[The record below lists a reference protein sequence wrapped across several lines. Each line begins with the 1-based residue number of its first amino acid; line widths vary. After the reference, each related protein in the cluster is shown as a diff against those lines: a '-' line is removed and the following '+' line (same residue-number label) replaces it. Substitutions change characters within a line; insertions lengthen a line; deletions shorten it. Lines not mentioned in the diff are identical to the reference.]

1 MPIARFEMPDGRIG
15 RFEVPDGTSPEEA
28 QRLIASSL
36 GNVPIAEEA
45 PKKKGVGA
53 ALGKGFESFLGSAQ
67 TTLESPFGVNRA
79 AERSLQRGEDLGK
92 KYEDQIG
99 LDRLKQ
105 AYEQKG
111 ITGAIGEV
119 GRQVPLALAE
129 QAPNIAASLGSA
141 KLGAMAGSAFGP
153 AGTLIGGGLGAL
165 APSAMQLFGSNV
177 ERQAAEQK
185 QAGQPTDINVGK
197 AAAATA
203 IQAPLDV
210 VATYI
215 PLGGKIAGKIF
226 GPEVEKLLMRGGT
239 QAAEK
244 LAQEGFAKTLGK
256 GLVTGAAAEIPT
268 EIAQQV
274 LERAQAGLSLTSAD
288 ALKEYGETAYQA
300 GLLSPIG
307 GAGRFVDKSAARGEI
322 AATKKAEE
330 DKVIAEQQ
338 ATQAAQKQMADIAAE
353 QKPPAVAPEQIAE
366 MQKEVTNQRGT
377 LQRELARLQSEAIK
391 ESDID
396 KLAEISSRAS
406 QLQTGLDQLDPD
418 KVKAEINSLGKEAGA
433 LAKQIKIAEK
443 KAPETVEKLTGQL
456 KQTQSRLEKLKAKLP
471 ALAPVVQEGAGQDF
485 KNQMA
490 VKLKQIDVAKEKGDF
505 AALGKLVGQYKEMQG
520 KYQGI
525 QGSLFEGEGQYTYP
539 DANRAANEKIRAELA
554 AEKEAAYQKALGT
567 IEEETKG
574 KSSEVLQPATEEDIA
589 AQKEQQAKIKA
600 LEDSRST
607 MQKLFDT
614 ANSSNDIEAA
624 IQLRK
629 LIESKDKEIEA
640 AKQPAK
646 AEGPKYQGDRAFFE
660 SREQEIK
667 RIKRYSE
674 QIAAD
679 DDLIKTAAAEDL
691 YDADGELT
699 KYGKRLVDLEDRR
712 NRLIKER
719 QKAQERLD
727 RMNAEAGADYQ
738 STQQVAQAF
747 PDKGG
752 PDVEV
757 MGKLNMLRKRIG
769 DAVTTRAAM
778 MGLHRK
784 LQEARA
790 KRNKLGKG
798 INREE
803 ISTIINQM
811 RDLIEK
817 TTGQEK
823 ESNDIPIPANLPENS
838 KKYYTALNQVRAK
851 QDKALETYMDSME
864 ALVNRD
870 YIGGVTK
877 KAKVTKGVLEKRIA
891 DNLTAF
897 ANTML
902 EEVAIHRRVAGAVG
916 LTQERKN
923 AFTNQYAQA
932 MQEFKRLAE
941 GRLAAPEAARSV
953 IAEQI
958 GDITYAAINEGM
970 SGRFVG
976 KTQRVEPLLKMQ
988 FGKPEPEE
996 VGKSAADM
1004 GLTVREKEA
1013 GKTLDVSN
1021 VGNIEQRDLFADK
1034 DLEPTAIKRATHANF
1049 MRFVGIQANRFKQS
1063 QEAAQRFI
1071 EQFQK
1076 PAKNLEDKIADYRTN
1091 LKEYRNTLAEV
1102 GKATAQESLQKARA
1116 DLKGQSRRIKK
1127 EALAIMEE
1135 LYGKQIQDLEVKLK
1149 DAKREGIAFY
1159 KVFNKLKDGKLK
1171 NSAKIKLR
1179 RYADIINSTQEQ
1191 INDLYKLFSDTVDS
1205 APAQEEARLFAQ
1217 YMITDPVLNSVK
1229 ATYKRKLSTLKA
1241 AVEKRNTAYSSVAN
1255 ERRSKEAIEN
1265 APPPDR
1271 TAAETEAEER
1281 FLNGLNLPGVR
1292 MTGDI
1297 IKARADL
1304 AKLQAKLKQ
1313 YIKEGKKGEV
1323 TKTRSAIEEQQ
1334 NLVAEIAQPILT
1346 PSEKAEKQAADTAAQ
1361 VRRDVQYAEERKAL
1375 KKRQAEMR
1383 KKEGVELAQKKREN
1397 METKLAEAKQRLANV
1412 ENNEIGPTKS
1422 ELDMLKGAIA
1432 KTENDLKNL
1441 KAVSTE
1447 AAEEKSKR
1455 AKGPATRETRPPKM
1469 FDIGTEKNPIR
1480 EGAAKADIKKGIKGG
1495 AKAFDFDMGVEREVS
1510 GLSAQ
1515 DFGDLFAGLSGD
1527 DDVSFRNE
1535 NIAGGGMT
1543 QQDVK
1548 KELDK
1553 IKLPKGLNIIVMKKM
1568 GPVLAGYLRERGVN
1582 PATNKGGVLASGKVY
1597 IVAENHSDINDIKKT
1612 IAHELFGHLG
1622 VDGLLGMDGLRAMMK
1637 KIVDGKDGLFR
1648 LATDLGVFE
1657 DVQAAYLG
1665 DIKQGKS
1672 TDDALLTALREMIAH
1687 TEEARIDKSG
1697 LQKLKDFIKAM
1708 VATVRAKLRSI
1719 GLNLD
1724 SEITTGDIFKLLRDA
1739 RRDFD
1744 KVAPGAYLNREGGI
1758 VFRNGPAVANAGFIG
1773 VLSDS
1778 NNVVAGQKSLRDRIF
1793 GTATGLLF
1801 KTKYID
1807 RFAPVQAVVD
1817 KMKDSLKATQLM
1829 YFLRMHDQRM
1839 SWTSEIASNGA
1850 LDLVQA
1856 KDGKGLII
1864 ESIQGANLKEMA
1876 AALKGANV
1884 GNTEATTRVF
1894 TMYLAAI
1901 RAKRVGLNKLN
1912 FGPKVTQQMLDDA
1925 MSAVNRD
1932 PATKDAFEK
1941 AAKIYAKYNEGL
1953 INFAVKT
1960 GALSKNIAKE
1970 LLKDGDYVPFYRT
1983 RTDGSVW
1990 LEIGGAPPVKIGN
2003 LVDQPYLH
2011 DLVGGDQPILDVFTS
2026 SLQNTTM
2033 LTDLAL
2039 RNLATRNTAFTLDE
2053 LGLLTGGKGKGINK
2067 GGRDIKGSKII
2078 RFKRD
2083 GEDYWA
2089 EVNTDAAG
2097 VPADL
2102 LVKGLEGVNT
2112 SLPNAVKL
2120 MNIPANLLRKWV
2132 TRNPAYA
2139 LRQVIRDPLNAV
2151 FTTGLDT
2158 VPITSSMK
2166 EIVNMWR
2173 GKSEGETVLQ
2183 RRGILGGQVLTGT
2196 NEDKKKILNDILS
2209 GKKGWDY
2216 RMAQLDQLAIQ
2227 GDAATRVVM
2236 YNNFIKQGLSEI
2248 EATLATLESM
2258 NFSKR
2263 GISPSLFAL
2272 STMVPFMNA
2281 QIQGLNVLYQAF
2293 TGKMPFSEKLKV
2305 KQKLMQ
2311 RAFMM
2316 AGFTML
2322 YASMMQDDE
2331 AYQNANDD
2339 EKYGNWF
2346 FPNPFGEEHI
2356 KVPIPFEVGLLF
2368 KAIPEALVN
2377 TMFGDDKA
2385 RDTMSAIGKMAWNSI
2400 PISSPQ
2406 GVKPL
2411 LEVAINYSFFTGRAI
2426 DSDRMMQYEPGE
2438 RYGERTTEI
2447 AKMVGG
2453 ALNISPNRIEY
2464 VIRGYT
2470 GSLPIALASVANP
2483 ILRSGETGEQPDSRG
2498 MLSSETPLVGSFF
2511 QAKDAGGLINKAYKD
2526 MNEIVQ
2532 TKQTYEKMMEEGR
2545 EKEAEDYV
2553 TANAD
2558 IIGMGTMAGSFRKK
2572 MGDLTK
2578 AERSVRSD
2586 GSLSGAEKRAEL
2598 DAIRQD
2604 KIALAKEFSNARE

>member
-1 MPIARFEMPDGRIG
+1 MDLSRLSDGDLRAL
-15 RFEVPDGTSPEEA
+15 SA
-28 QRLIASSL
+28 NNL
-36 GNVPIAEEA
+36 GAMSDEGLKILSTGGEEA
-45 PKKKGVGA
+45 PKKKGIGA
-53 ALGKGFESFLGSAQ
+53 ALGKGVESFLGSAQ
-67 TTLESPFGVNRA
+67 TTLESPFGANKA
-79 AERSLQRGEDLGK
+79 AERGLQRGEELGK

-105 AYEQKG
+105 VYEQKG
-111 ITGAIGEV
+111 LIGAGGELA
-119 GRQVPLALAE
+119 RQVPLALAE

-141 KLGAMAGSAFGP
+141 RLGAMAGSAFGP
-153 AGTLIGGGLGAL
+153 VGTVVGGGLGAL

-203 IQAPLDV
+203 VQAPLDV
-210 VATYI
+210 LATYI
-215 PLGGKIAGKIF
+215 PLGGKIVGKMF

-239 QAAEK
+239 KAAEK
-244 LAQEGFAKTLGK
+244 LAEESFAKTLGK
-256 GLVTGAAAEIPT
+256 GLATGAAAEIPT
-268 EIAQQV
+268 EILQQV
-274 LERAQAGLSLTSAD
+274 AERAQAGLSLTSPD
-288 ALKEYGETAYQA
+288 ALKEYVDTAYQV
-300 GLLSPIG
+300 GLLAPIG
-307 GAGRFVDKSAARGEI
+307 GAGRFVDKSAARTDI
-322 AATKKAEE
+322 ATTKKTEE

-338 ATQAAQKQMADIAAE
+338 ATQAAQAEMAAIAAE

-366 MQKEVTNQRGT
+366 MQKEVFNQRGV
-377 LQRELARLQSEAIK
+377 LERELARLQSEAIK

-396 KLAEISSRAS
+396 KLAEISNRAS
-406 QLQTGLDQLDPD
+406 QIQTGLDQLDPD

-433 LAKQIKIAEK
+433 LAKQIKTAEK
-443 KAPETVEKLTGQL
+443 KAPETVEALTGQL
-456 KQTQSRLEKLKAKLP
+456 QQTQSRLEELKAKLP
-471 ALAPVVQEGAGQDF
+471 ALVPVVQEGAGQDF

-490 VKLKQIDVAKEKGDF
+490 AKLKQIDKAKETGDF

-539 DANRAANEKIRAELA
+539 DADRAANEKIRAELA

-567 IEEETKG
+567 AEEKTKG
-574 KSSEVLQPATEEDIA
+574 EASEVLQPATEEDIA
-589 AQKEQQAKIKA
+589 AQKEQQGKIKA
-600 LEDSRST
+600 LQDSRDT
-607 MQKLFDT
+607 MQSLFDT
-614 ANSSNDIEAA
+614 ANNSNDIEAA
-624 IQLRK
+624 VQLRK
-629 LIESKDKEIEA
+629 LIDAKDKEIEA
-640 AKQPAK
+640 AKKNYPKAIADKYVGDRTREEDIALIKKYQEQIKEADDKLKAANPDK
-646 AEGPKYQGDRAFFE
+646 IYDAEGNF
-660 SREQEIK
+660 
-667 RIKRYSE
+667 
-674 QIAAD
+674 
-679 DDLIKTAAAEDL
+679 
-691 YDADGELT
+691 T
-699 KYGKRLVDLEDRR
+699 KYGNSLVEA
-712 NRLIKER
+712 
-719 QKAQERLD
+719 QKQRDTLTAELSKIQERLD
-727 RMNAEAGADYQ
+727 RLNAEAGADYQ

-747 PDKGG
+747 PEKGG

-769 DAVTTRAAM
+769 AAVTTRAAM
-778 MGLHRK
+778 MGLRRK

-798 INREE
+798 VDREE
-803 ISTIINQM
+803 VSNIINQM

-823 ESNDIPIPANLPENS
+823 ESNDIPIPDNLPENS

-891 DNLTAF
+891 DNAKNF

-902 EEVAIHRRVAGAVG
+902 EEVAIHRRVAGAVE

-923 AFTNQYAQA
+923 AFTNQYDQA
-932 MQEFKRLAE
+932 LQEFKRLAE
-941 GRLAAPEAARSV
+941 GKLAAPEAARNV
-953 IAEQI
+953 IAEHI

-976 KTQRVEPLLKMQ
+976 KTERVEPLLKMQ
-988 FGKPEPEE
+988 FGKPVPEE

-1013 GKTLDVSN
+1013 GKKLDVSN

-1034 DLEPTAIKRATHANF
+1034 DLEPIAIKRATHTNF

-1076 PAKNLEDKIADYRTN
+1076 PAKNLEDKIADYRSN

-1171 NSAKIKLR
+1171 ASAKLKLQ

-1229 ATYKRKLSTLKA
+1229 ATYKRKLATLKA
-1241 AVEKRNTAYSSVAN
+1241 AVEKRDTAYSAVAT
-1255 ERRSKEAIEN
+1255 ERRAKEAVEN
-1265 APPPDR
+1265 APPSDR

-1281 FLNGLNLPGVR
+1281 FLNGLNLSGVR

-1297 IKARADL
+1297 VKARANL
-1304 AKLQAKLKQ
+1304 ANLQANLKR
-1313 YIKEGKKGEV
+1313 YIKEGKKGQA
-1323 TKTRSAIEEQQ
+1323 TKTRTAIEEQQ
-1334 NLVAEIAQPILT
+1334 KAIDEMVTPLLT
-1346 PSEKAEKQAADTAAQ
+1346 PAEKTEKQAEATAAQ

-1375 KKRQAEMR
+1375 KERQAKMR
-1383 KKEGVELAQKKREN
+1383 KKEGIELAQKKREN
-1397 METKLAEAKQRLANV
+1397 MEAKLAEAKERLANV
-1412 ENNEIGPTKS
+1412 KSNDIPPTKS
-1422 ELDMLKGAIA
+1422 ELDMLNNAIA
-1432 KTENDLKNL
+1432 KTEKDLKNL
-1441 KAVSTE
+1441 KAVPTE
-1447 AAEEKSKR
+1447 AAEPQSKR
-1455 AKGPATRETRPPKM
+1455 AKGPATRTVHAPKM
-1469 FDIGTEKNPIR
+1469 FDVGTKNNPIK
-1480 EGAAKADIKKGIKGG
+1480 EGAAKADIEKGIKGG
-1495 AKAFDFDMGVEREVS
+1495 EKAFDFDMGVEREVS

-1515 DFGDLFAGLSGD
+1515 DFGDLFAGLSGNG
-1527 DDVSFRNE
+1527 DVSFRNE

-1597 IVAENHSDINDIKKT
+1597 IVAENHSDLNDIKKT
-1612 IAHELFGHLG
+1612 IAHELIGHLG

-1637 KIVDGKDGLFR
+1637 KIAGGKDGLFR

-1724 SEITTGDIFKLLRDA
+1724 SDITTGDIFKLLRDA
-1739 RRDFD
+1739 RKDFD

-1758 VFRNGPAVANAGFIG
+1758 VFRNVPAVANSGFIN

-1778 NNVVAGQKSLRDRIF
+1778 NNVVAGQKSFVDQIR
-1793 GTATGLLF
+1793 GSASGLLF

-1839 SWTSEIASNGA
+1839 SWTSEIASNGS
-1850 LDLVQA
+1850 LDLVPA

-1864 ESIQGANLKEMA
+1864 ESIPGANLKEMA

-1912 FGPKVTQQMLDDA
+1912 FGPKVTQQMLNDA
-1925 MSAVNRD
+1925 MAAVNRD

-1960 GALSKNIAKE
+1960 GAISKGTAKE

-1990 LEIGGAPPVKIGN
+1990 LEIGGAPAIKIGN
-2003 LVDQPYLH
+2003 LIDQPYLH
-2011 DLVGGDQPILDVFTS
+2011 ELVGGDQPILDVFTS

-2039 RNLATRNTAFTLDE
+2039 RNLATRNTVFALGDM
-2053 LGLLTGGKGKGINK
+2053 GLLKKGEKEKGVGIHK
-2067 GGRDIKGSKII
+2067 GNGAKGPTLV
-2078 RFKRD
+2078 RFKID

-2089 EVNTDAAG
+2089 DVNSDAAG
-2097 VPADL
+2097 VPAEL
-2102 LVKGLEGVNT
+2102 LVKGLAGVNT
-2112 SLPNAVKL
+2112 SLPNIVKM
-2120 MNIPANLLRKWV
+2120 MNVPANLLRKWV

-2139 LRQVIRDPLNAV
+2139 LRQVVRDPLNAV

-2196 NEDKKKILNDILS
+2196 DEDKKKIMNDILS

-2236 YNNFIKQGLSEI
+2236 YNNFIKQGLSEM

-2293 TGKMPFSEKLKV
+2293 TGKMPFNEKLKV
-2305 KQKLMQ
+2305 KQKLIQ
-2311 RAFMM
+2311 RAVMM

-2346 FPNPFGEEHI
+2346 FPNPFGDEHI

-2385 RDTMSAIGKMAWNSI
+2385 RDTMSAIGKMAWNSV
-2400 PISSPQ
+2400 PISGPQ

-2438 RYGERTTEI
+2438 RYGERTSEI
-2447 AKMVGG
+2447 AKLIGG
-2453 ALNISPNRIEY
+2453 ALNISPNRLEY
-2464 VIRGYT
+2464 LVRGYT
-2470 GSLPIALASVANP
+2470 GSLPIALASLANP
-2483 ILRSGETGEQPDSRG
+2483 IIRSGEVGEQPDSRG
-2498 MLSSETPLVGSFF
+2498 MLSSETPLIGSFF

-2532 TKQTYEKMMEEGR
+2532 TKQTYDKMIEEGR
-2545 EKEAEDYV
+2545 EKEADEYA

-2558 IIGMGTMAGSFRKK
+2558 MIGMGTMAGSFRKK

-2578 AERSVRSD
+2578 AERNVRAD
-2586 GSLSGAEKRAEL
+2586 QTMSGGQKRAEL

-2604 KIALAKEFSNARE
+2604 KIALAKEFSSARE

>member
-1 MPIARFEMPDGRIG
+1 
-15 RFEVPDGTSPEEA
+15 
-28 QRLIASSL
+28 
-36 GNVPIAEEA
+36 
-45 PKKKGVGA
+45 
-53 ALGKGFESFLGSAQ
+53 
-67 TTLESPFGVNRA
+67 
-79 AERSLQRGEDLGK
+79 
-92 KYEDQIG
+92 
-99 LDRLKQ
+99 
-105 AYEQKG
+105 
-111 ITGAIGEV
+111 
-119 GRQVPLALAE
+119 
-129 QAPNIAASLGSA
+129 
-141 KLGAMAGSAFGP
+141 
-153 AGTLIGGGLGAL
+153 
-165 APSAMQLFGSNV
+165 
-177 ERQAAEQK
+177 
-185 QAGQPTDINVGK
+185 
-197 AAAATA
+197 
-203 IQAPLDV
+203 
-210 VATYI
+210 
-215 PLGGKIAGKIF
+215 
-226 GPEVEKLLMRGGT
+226 
-239 QAAEK
+239 
-244 LAQEGFAKTLGK
+244 
-256 GLVTGAAAEIPT
+256 
-268 EIAQQV
+268 
-274 LERAQAGLSLTSAD
+274 
-288 ALKEYGETAYQA
+288 
-300 GLLSPIG
+300 
-307 GAGRFVDKSAARGEI
+307 
-322 AATKKAEE
+322 
-330 DKVIAEQQ
+330 
-338 ATQAAQKQMADIAAE
+338 
-353 QKPPAVAPEQIAE
+353 
-366 MQKEVTNQRGT
+366 
-377 LQRELARLQSEAIK
+377 
-391 ESDID
+391 
-396 KLAEISSRAS
+396 
-406 QLQTGLDQLDPD
+406 
-418 KVKAEINSLGKEAGA
+418 
-433 LAKQIKIAEK
+433 
-443 KAPETVEKLTGQL
+443 
-456 KQTQSRLEKLKAKLP
+456 
-471 ALAPVVQEGAGQDF
+471 
-485 KNQMA
+485 
-490 VKLKQIDVAKEKGDF
+490 
-505 AALGKLVGQYKEMQG
+505 MQG

-525 QGSLFEGEGQYTYP
+525 QGSLFEGEGAYTYP
-539 DANRAANEKIRAELA
+539 DADRAANEKIRAELA

-574 KSSEVLQPATEEDIA
+574 KASEVIQPASEEDIA

-646 AEGPKYQGDRAFFE
+646 AEGPKYQGDRAFKE
-660 SREQEIK
+660 SFK
-667 RIKRYSE
+667 RSMELLKLHKD
-674 QIAAD
+674 QLAAD
-679 DDLIKTAAAEDL
+679 DAEIKTAAAEDL
-691 YDADGELT
+691 YDEKGELT
-699 KYGKRLVDLEDRR
+699 EYGTYLVGLQDRR
-712 NRLIKER
+712 ERLT
-719 QKAQERLD
+719 KAIQEEQERLD
-727 RMNAEAGADYQ
+727 RLNKEAGTDYT
-738 STQQVAQAF
+738 STQQVSQAF

-757 MGKLNMLRKRIG
+757 MGKLNVLRKRIG
-769 DAVTTRAAM
+769 DKVTARASIMGLRRKLTLARAA
-778 MGLHRK
+778 K
-784 LQEARA
+784 
-790 KRNKLGKG
+790 
-798 INREE
+798 NREGVSDA
-803 ISTIINQM
+803 ILKM
-811 RDLIEK
+811 RNLIEQTAEQDK
-817 TTGQEK
+817 DNEL
-823 ESNDIPIPANLPENS
+823 PINKDLPENT

-897 ANTML
+897 SNTML
-902 EEVAIHRRVAGAVG
+902 EEVAIHRRVAGAVE

-923 AFTNQYAQA
+923 AFINQYDQA
-932 MQEFKRLAE
+932 LQEFKRLAE

-976 KTQRVEPLLKMQ
+976 KTSRDEPLLKLQ

-1004 GLTVREKEA
+1004 GLTVREKEE

-1034 DLEPTAIKRATHANF
+1034 ELEPVATKRATHANF
-1049 MRFVGIQANRFKQS
+1049 MRFVGIQANKFKQA
-1063 QEAAQRFI
+1063 QEAAQRAI
-1071 EQFQK
+1071 DAAQK
-1076 PAKNLEDKIADYRTN
+1076 TIKPLEEKIRVYRARLN
-1091 LKEYRNTLAEV
+1091 NYKNTLDNVLANVKEEARQKAQAEV
-1102 GKATAQESLQKARA
+1102 RSQAASLR
-1116 DLKGQSRRIKK
+1116 K
-1127 EALAIMEE
+1127 EALAISEE
-1135 LYGKQIQDLEVKLK
+1135 LYGEQLQTLETSLATLKSERAFFAKSVKKMAEGKFKHAVNRKISDMDVQIKSVHNNIASIYESFEAAVENAPVALEEKL
-1149 DAKREGIAFY
+1149 Y
-1159 KVFNKLKDGKLK
+1159 QQYV
-1171 NSAKIKLR
+1171 SA
-1179 RYADIINSTQEQ
+1179 
-1191 INDLYKLFSDTVDS
+1191 
-1205 APAQEEARLFAQ
+1205 
-1217 YMITDPVLNSVK
+1217 DPVLKSVV
-1229 ATYKRKLSTLKA
+1229 ATMKRKRATFDKMMDEHNATLESEGRA
-1241 AVEKRNTAYSSVAN
+1241 
-1255 ERRSKEAIEN
+1255 RR
-1265 APPPDR
+1265 
-1271 TAAETEAEER
+1271 AEEATKEEPVKTITPEER
-1281 FLNGLNLPGVR
+1281 AQEQRMLSGLDLPGMR
-1292 MTGDI
+1292 LTGNIVD
-1297 IKARADL
+1297 ARATL

-1313 YIKEGKKGEV
+1313 YIKEDKKGEV
-1323 TKTRSAIEEQQ
+1323 TKTRSKIEDQQ
-1334 NLVAEIAQPILT
+1334 KLVDEIAQPILT
-1346 PSEKAEKQAADTAAQ
+1346 PAEQVEKRAEDTAAQ

-1375 KKRQAEMR
+1375 KERQAKMR
-1383 KKEGVELAQKKREN
+1383 KKEGIELAQKKRN
-1397 METKLAEAKQRLANV
+1397 DMEAKLAEAKERLANA
-1412 ENNEIGPTKS
+1412 ENNDIRPTKS

-1432 KTENDLKNL
+1432 KTEKDLKNL
-1441 KAVSTE
+1441 KAEPTE
-1447 AAEEKSKR
+1447 APEPQSKR
-1455 AKGPATRETRPPKM
+1455 AKGPATRTVVAPKM
-1469 FDIGTEKNPIR
+1469 FDIGTENNPIR
-1480 EGAAKADIKKGIKGG
+1480 KGAAAEDIKKGIKGG
-1495 AKAFDFDMGVEREVS
+1495 AKAFDVDMGVERELS

-1515 DFGDLFAGLSGD
+1515 DFGDLFAGLSGN

-1548 KELDK
+1548 KELNK
-1553 IKLPKGLNIIVMKKM
+1553 IKLPKGLNIIVMAKM
-1568 GPVLAGYLRERGVN
+1568 GPVLAGYLRERGVD

-1597 IVAENHSDINDIKKT
+1597 IVAENHADLKDIQKT

-1637 KIVDGKDGLFR
+1637 KIVGGKDGLFR

-1687 TEEARIDKSG
+1687 TEEARLDKNA
-1697 LQKLKDFIKAM
+1697 LQRLKDFIKAM
-1708 VATVRAKLRSI
+1708 VATIRAKLRSM
-1719 GLNLD
+1719 GMNLGSD
-1724 SEITTGDIFKLLRDA
+1724 ITTGDIFKLLRDA
-1739 RRDFD
+1739 RKDFD
-1744 KVAPGAYLNREGGI
+1744 KVAPGAYLNREGDI
-1758 VFRNGPAVANAGFIG
+1758 VFRNGPAVANAGFVG
-1773 VLSDS
+1773 VLADSD
-1778 NNVVAGQKSLRDRIF
+1778 NVVASQKPLRDRIF

-1850 LDLVQA
+1850 LDLVPA

-1864 ESIQGANLKEMA
+1864 ESIAGANLKDMA

-1925 MSAVNRD
+1925 MAAVNRD

-1953 INFAVKT
+1953 INFSVKT
-1960 GALSKNIAKE
+1960 GALSKDIAKD
-1970 LLKDGDYVPFYRT
+1970 LLKDGDYVPFYRP

-1990 LEIGGAPPVKIGN
+1990 LEIGGAPPIKIGN

-2011 DLVGGDQPILDVFTS
+2011 ELVGGDQPIFDVFTS
-2026 SLQNTTM
+2026 ALQNTTM
-2033 LTDLAL
+2033 LTDMAL
-2039 RNLATRNTAFTLDE
+2039 RNLATRNTAFTLNE
-2053 LGLLTGGKGKGINK
+2053 LGLLKGGKNNGINPGGKDVK
-2067 GGRDIKGSKII
+2067 GPKII

-2083 GEDYWA
+2083 GKDFWA
-2089 EVNTDAAG
+2089 EVDTDAAG
-2097 VPADL
+2097 VPAEL
-2102 LVKGLEGVNT
+2102 LVRGLEGVNT
-2112 SLPNAVKL
+2112 SLPNAVKM

-2139 LRQVIRDPLNAV
+2139 LRQVVRDPLNAV

-2196 NEDKKKILNDILS
+2196 DEDKKKIMNDILS

-2236 YNNFIKQGLSEI
+2236 YNNFMKQGLSEM

-2293 TGKMPFSEKLKV
+2293 TGKMPFNEKLKV
-2305 KQKLMQ
+2305 KQKLIQ
-2311 RAFMM
+2311 RAVMM

-2346 FPNPFGEEHI
+2346 FPSPFGDEPI

-2377 TMFGDDKA
+2377 TMFGDAKA

-2400 PISSPQ
+2400 PISGPQ

-2447 AKMVGG
+2447 AKLVGG

-2464 VIRGYT
+2464 LIRGYT

-2483 ILRSGETGEQPDSRG
+2483 IIRSGETGEQPDSRG
-2498 MLSSETPLVGSFF
+2498 MLSSETPLIGSFF

-2532 TKQTYEKMMEEGR
+2532 TKQTYDKMIEEGR
-2545 EKEAEDYV
+2545 EKEADEYA

-2572 MGDLTK
+2572 MGELTK
-2578 AERSVRSD
+2578 AERNVRAD
-2586 GSLSGAEKRAEL
+2586 QTMSGGQKRAEL

-2604 KIALAKEFSNARE
+2604 KIALAKEFSSARE

>member
-1 MPIARFEMPDGRIG
+1 MDLSRLSDGDLRAL
-15 RFEVPDGTSPEEA
+15 SA
-28 QRLIASSL
+28 NNL
-36 GNVPIAEEA
+36 GAMSDEGLKILSTGGEEA
-45 PKKKGVGA
+45 PKKKGIGA
-53 ALGKGFESFLGSAQ
+53 ALGKGVESFLGSAQ
-67 TTLESPFGVNRA
+67 TTLESSFGANKA
-79 AERSLQRGEDLGK
+79 AERGLQRGEELGK

-111 ITGAIGEV
+111 LIGAGGELA
-119 GRQVPLALAE
+119 RQVPLALAE

-141 KLGAMAGSAFGP
+141 RLGAMAGSAFGP
-153 AGTLIGGGLGAL
+153 VGTVVGGGLGAL

-203 IQAPLDV
+203 VQAPLDV
-210 VATYI
+210 LATYI
-215 PLGGKIAGKIF
+215 PLGGKIVGKMF

-239 QAAEK
+239 KAAEK
-244 LAQEGFAKTLGK
+244 LAEESFAKTLGK
-256 GLVTGAAAEIPT
+256 GLATGAAAEIPT
-268 EIAQQV
+268 EILQQV
-274 LERAQAGLSLTSAD
+274 AERAQAGLSLTSPD
-288 ALKEYGETAYQA
+288 ALKEYVDTAYQV
-300 GLLSPIG
+300 GLLAPIG

-353 QKPPAVAPEQIAE
+353 QKPLAVAPEQIAE
-366 MQKEVTNQRGT
+366 MQKEVINQRGT

-396 KLAEISSRAS
+396 KLAEISNRAT

-418 KVKAEINSLGKEAGA
+418 KVKAEINSLGKEANV
-433 LAKQIKIAEK
+433 LAKDLKAAEK
-443 KAPETVEKLTGQL
+443 KAPELVEELAGQL
-456 KQTQSRLEKLKAKLP
+456 QQTRSRLEELKAKLP
-471 ALAPVVQEGAGQDF
+471 TLAPVVQEGAGQDF

-490 VKLKQIDVAKEKGDF
+490 AKLKQIDKAKETGDF

-525 QGSLFEGEGQYTYP
+525 QGALFEGEGQYTYP
-539 DANRAANEKIRAELA
+539 DADRAANEKIRAELA
-554 AEKEAAYQKALGT
+554 ADKEAAYQKALGT

-574 KSSEVLQPATEEDIA
+574 KASEVLQPATEEDIA
-589 AQKEQQAKIKA
+589 AQKEQQAKIKT

-629 LIESKDKEIEA
+629 LIESKDREIEA
-640 AKQPAK
+640 AKQPTK
-646 AEGPKYQGDRAFFE
+646 AEGPKYPGDRAFNE
-660 SREQEIK
+660 SREQSIA

-674 QIAAD
+674 TIASD
-679 DDLIKTAAAEDL
+679 DEQIKTAAAEDL
-691 YDADGELT
+691 YDAEGELT
-699 KYGKRLVDLEDRR
+699 KYGKRLVDLQERR
-712 NRLIKER
+712 DRLIKER
-719 QKAQERLD
+719 QKEQERLD
-727 RMNAEAGADYQ
+727 LLNAEAGADYT

-769 DAVTTRAAM
+769 AAVTTRAAM
-778 MGLHRK
+778 MGLRRK

-798 INREE
+798 VDREE
-803 ISTIINQM
+803 VNSIINQM

-823 ESNDIPIPANLPENS
+823 ESNDIPIPDNLPENS

-891 DNLTAF
+891 DNAKNF

-902 EEVAIHRRVAGAVG
+902 EEVAIHRRVAGAVE

-923 AFTNQYAQA
+923 AFTNQYDQA
-932 MQEFKRLAE
+932 LQEFKRLAE
-941 GRLAAPEAARSV
+941 GKLAAPEAARSV
-953 IAEQI
+953 IAEHI

-976 KTQRVEPLLKMQ
+976 KTERVEPLLKMQ
-988 FGKPEPEE
+988 FGKPVPEK

-1034 DLEPTAIKRATHANF
+1034 DLEPVAIKRATHANF

-1102 GKATAQESLQKARA
+1102 GKATAQESLQKAKA

-1127 EALAIMEE
+1127 EAVAIMEE

-1171 NSAKIKLR
+1171 NSAKIKLQ
-1179 RYADIINSTQEQ
+1179 RYADVINSTQEQ

-1229 ATYKRKLSTLKA
+1229 ATYKRKLATLKA
-1241 AVEKRNTAYSSVAN
+1241 AVEKRDTAYLAVAT
-1255 ERRSKEAIEN
+1255 ERRAKEAVEN
-1265 APPPDR
+1265 TPPSDR

-1281 FLNGLNLPGVR
+1281 FLNGLNLSGVR

-1297 IKARADL
+1297 VKAKANL
-1304 AKLQAKLKQ
+1304 TNLQANLKR
-1313 YIKEGKKGEV
+1313 YIKEGKKGQA
-1323 TKTRSAIEEQQ
+1323 TKTRTAIEEQQ
-1334 NLVAEIAQPILT
+1334 KAIDEMVTPLLT
-1346 PSEKAEKQAADTAAQ
+1346 PAEKTEKQAEATAAQ
-1361 VRRDVQYAEERKAL
+1361 VRKDVQHAEERKAL
-1375 KKRQAEMR
+1375 KERQAEMR
-1383 KKEGVELAQKKREN
+1383 KKEGIELAQKKREN
-1397 METKLAEAKQRLANV
+1397 MEAKLAEAKERLANV
-1412 ENNEIGPTKS
+1412 KSNDIPPTKS
-1422 ELDMLKGAIA
+1422 ELDMLNNAIA
-1432 KTENDLKNL
+1432 KTEKDLKNL
-1441 KAVSTE
+1441 KAVPTE
-1447 AAEEKSKR
+1447 AAEPQSKR
-1455 AKGPATRETRPPKM
+1455 AKGPATRVTRPPKM
-1469 FDIGTEKNPIR
+1469 FDIGTKNNPIK
-1480 EGAAKADIKKGIKGG
+1480 EGAAKADIEKGIKGG

-1515 DFGDLFAGLSGD
+1515 DFGDLFAGLSGN

-1612 IAHELFGHLG
+1612 IAHELIGHLG

-1637 KIVDGKDGLFR
+1637 KIVGGKDGLFR

-1708 VATVRAKLRSI
+1708 VAAVRAKLRSI

-1724 SEITTGDIFKLLRDA
+1724 SDITTGDIFKLLRDA
-1739 RRDFD
+1739 RKDFD

-1758 VFRNGPAVANAGFIG
+1758 VFRNVPAVANSGFIS

-1778 NNVVAGQKSLRDRIF
+1778 NSVVAGQKPLKDIIL

-1850 LDLVQA
+1850 LDLVPA

-1864 ESIQGANLKEMA
+1864 ESIPGANLKEMA

-1912 FGPKVTQQMLDDA
+1912 FGPKVTQQMLNDA
-1925 MSAVNRD
+1925 MAAVNRD

-1960 GALSKNIAKE
+1960 GAISKSTAKE

-1990 LEIGGAPPVKIGN
+1990 LEIGGAPAIKIGN
-2003 LVDQPYLH
+2003 LIDQPYLH
-2011 DLVGGDQPILDVFTS
+2011 ELVGGDQPILDVFTS

-2039 RNLATRNTAFTLDE
+2039 RNLATRNTVFALGDM
-2053 LGLLTGGKGKGINK
+2053 GLLKKGEKEKGVGIHK
-2067 GGRDIKGSKII
+2067 GNGAKGPTLV
-2078 RFKRD
+2078 RFKID

-2089 EVNTDAAG
+2089 DVNSDAAG
-2097 VPADL
+2097 VPAEL
-2102 LVKGLEGVNT
+2102 LVKGLAGVNT
-2112 SLPNAVKL
+2112 SLPNIVKM
-2120 MNIPANLLRKWV
+2120 MNVPANLLRKWV

-2139 LRQVIRDPLNAV
+2139 LRQVVRDPLNAV

-2196 NEDKKKILNDILS
+2196 DEDKKKIMNDILS

-2236 YNNFIKQGLSEI
+2236 YNNFIKQGLSEM

-2293 TGKMPFSEKLKV
+2293 TGKMPFNEKLKV
-2305 KQKLMQ
+2305 KQKLIQ
-2311 RAFMM
+2311 RAVMM

-2385 RDTMSAIGKMAWNSI
+2385 RDTMSAIGKMAWNSV
-2400 PISSPQ
+2400 PISGPQ

-2438 RYGERTTEI
+2438 RYGERTSEI
-2447 AKMVGG
+2447 AKLIGG
-2453 ALNISPNRIEY
+2453 ALNISPNRLEY
-2464 VIRGYT
+2464 LVRGYT
-2470 GSLPIALASVANP
+2470 GSLPIALASLANP
-2483 ILRSGETGEQPDSRG
+2483 IIRSGETGEQPDSRG
-2498 MLSSETPLVGSFF
+2498 MLSSETPLIGSFF

-2532 TKQTYEKMMEEGR
+2532 TKQTYDKMIEEGR
-2545 EKEAEDYV
+2545 EKEADEYA

-2572 MGDLTK
+2572 MGDLTR
-2578 AERSVRSD
+2578 AERNVRAD
-2586 GSLSGAEKRAEL
+2586 QTMSGGQKRAEL

-2604 KIALAKEFSNARE
+2604 KIALAKEFSSARE

>member
-1 MPIARFEMPDGRIG
+1 MDL
-15 RFEVPDGTSPEEA
+15 S
-28 QRLIASSL
+28 RLSDDDIRALRDNNISAVSDAGIKFL
-36 GNVPIAEEA
+36 AANGEEA

-53 ALGKGFESFLGSAQ
+53 ALAKGFESFLGAGQ
-67 TTLESPFGVNRA
+67 TTLESPFGANKA
-79 AERSLQRGEDLGK
+79 AERGLQRGEELGK

-111 ITGAIGEV
+111 LIGAGGELA
-119 GRQVPLALAE
+119 RQVPLALAE

-141 KLGAMAGSAFGP
+141 RLGAMAGSPFGP
-153 AGTLIGGGLGAL
+153 VGAGIGALGGAL

-215 PLGGKIAGKIF
+215 PLGGKIIGKMF

-274 LERAQAGLSLTSAD
+274 LERAQAGLALTSAD
-288 ALKEYGETAYQA
+288 ALKEYGETAYQV
-300 GLLSPIG
+300 GLLAPIG
-307 GAGRFVDKSAARGEI
+307 GAGRFVDKSAARTDI

-338 ATQAAQKQMADIAAE
+338 ATQTAQAEMAAIAKE
-353 QKPPAVAPEQIAE
+353 QGPTEVDVARNQVRIAE
-366 MQKEVTNQRGT
+366 MQKEVFNQRGV
-377 LQRELARLQSEAIK
+377 LERELTGLRTEAAK
-391 ESDID
+391 ETDPD
-396 KLAEISSRAS
+396 KLASISDRAA
-406 QLQTGLDQLDPD
+406 QIQNGLNELDPD
-418 KVKAEINSLGKEAGA
+418 KVKGEINKLGKEAGA
-433 LAKQIKIAEK
+433 LNKQIKIAEK
-443 KAPETVEKLTGQL
+443 KAPELVEELAGQL
-456 KQTQSRLEKLKAKLP
+456 QQAQSRLEELKAKLP
-471 ALAPVVQEGAGQDF
+471 ALAPIVQEGAGQDF
-485 KNQMA
+485 RDQMA
-490 VKLKQIDVAKEKGDF
+490 KKLAALTEAKNKGDLE
-505 AALGKLVGQYKEMQG
+505 AVGKLARQYKEMQG
-520 KYQGI
+520 KYQGV
-525 QGSLFEGEGQYTYP
+525 QSNLFEGEGDYTYP
-539 DANRAANEKIRAELA
+539 DADRTANEKIRAELV

-567 IEEETKG
+567 AEEETKG
-574 KSSEVLQPATEEDIA
+574 KASEVLQPASEEDIA
-589 AQKEQQAKIKA
+589 AQKEQQSKVKA
-600 LEDSRST
+600 LQNSRDT
-607 MQKLFDT
+607 MQSLFDT

-624 IQLRK
+624 MQLRK
-629 LIESKDKEIEA
+629 LIDAKDKEIEEARKSYPKAIADKYVGDRTREEDIAQIKKYQEQIKEADDKLKA
-640 AKQPAK
+640 ANPDKIYD
-646 AEGPKYQGDRAFFE
+646 AEGN
-660 SREQEIK
+660 
-667 RIKRYSE
+667 
-674 QIAAD
+674 
-679 DDLIKTAAAEDL
+679 
-691 YDADGELT
+691 LT
-699 KYGKRLVDLEDRR
+699 KYGNSLVEAQKQR
-712 NRLIKER
+712 NTLTAELSKI
-719 QKAQERLD
+719 QERLD
-727 RMNAEAGADYQ
+727 RLNKEAGTDYT

-747 PDKGG
+747 PEKGG

-757 MGKLNMLRKRIG
+757 MGKLNVLRKRIG
-769 DAVTTRAAM
+769 DKVTARASIMGLRRKLTLARAA
-778 MGLHRK
+778 K
-784 LQEARA
+784 
-790 KRNKLGKG
+790 
-798 INREE
+798 NREGVSDA
-803 ISTIINQM
+803 ILKM
-811 RDLIEK
+811 RNLIEQTAEQDK
-817 TTGQEK
+817 DNEL
-823 ESNDIPIPANLPENS
+823 PINKDLPENT
-838 KKYYTALNQVRAK
+838 KKYYTALNQARAK

-902 EEVAIHRRVAGAVG
+902 EEVAIHRRVAGAVE
-916 LTQERKN
+916 LTQERKK

-932 MQEFKRLAE
+932 LQEFKRLAE
-941 GRLAAPEAARSV
+941 GKLAAPEAARSV

-988 FGKPEPEE
+988 FGKPKAEE
-996 VGKSAADM
+996 VGKTAADM

-1013 GKTLDVSN
+1013 GKKLDVSN

-1034 DLEPTAIKRATHANF
+1034 ELEPVATKRATHANF
-1049 MRFVGIQANRFKQS
+1049 MRFVGIQANKFRQA
-1063 QEAAQRFI
+1063 QEAAQRAI
-1071 EQFQK
+1071 DATQK
-1076 PAKNLEDKIADYRTN
+1076 TIKPLEEKIRIYRARLN
-1091 LKEYRNTLAEV
+1091 SYKNTLDNVLANVKEEARQKAQAEV
-1102 GKATAQESLQKARA
+1102 RSQAASLR
-1116 DLKGQSRRIKK
+1116 K
-1127 EALAIMEE
+1127 EALAISEE
-1135 LYGKQIQDLEVKLK
+1135 LYGEQLQTLETSLATLKSERTFFAKSVKKMAEGKFKHAVNRKISDMDVQIKSVHNNIASIYESFEAAVENAPVALEEKL
-1149 DAKREGIAFY
+1149 Y
-1159 KVFNKLKDGKLK
+1159 QQYV
-1171 NSAKIKLR
+1171 SA
-1179 RYADIINSTQEQ
+1179 
-1191 INDLYKLFSDTVDS
+1191 
-1205 APAQEEARLFAQ
+1205 
-1217 YMITDPVLNSVK
+1217 DPVLKSVV
-1229 ATYKRKLSTLKA
+1229 ATMKRKRATFDKMMDEHNATL
-1241 AVEKRNTAYSSVAN
+1241 ESEGRT
-1255 ERRSKEAIEN
+1255 RR
-1265 APPPDR
+1265 
-1271 TAAETEAEER
+1271 AEEATKEEPVKTITPEER
-1281 FLNGLNLPGVR
+1281 AQEQRMLSGLDLPGMR
-1292 MTGDI
+1292 LTGNIVD
-1297 IKARADL
+1297 ARATL

-1313 YIKEGKKGEV
+1313 YIKEDKKGEV
-1323 TKTRSAIEEQQ
+1323 TKTRSKIEDQQ
-1334 NLVAEIAQPILT
+1334 KLVDEIAQPILT
-1346 PSEKAEKQAADTAAQ
+1346 PAEQVEKRAEDTAAQ

-1375 KKRQAEMR
+1375 KERQAKMR
-1383 KKEGVELAQKKREN
+1383 KKEGIELAQKKRN
-1397 METKLAEAKQRLANV
+1397 DMEAKLAEAKERLANA
-1412 ENNEIGPTKS
+1412 ENNDIRPTKS

-1432 KTENDLKNL
+1432 KTEKDLKNL
-1441 KAVSTE
+1441 KATPTE
-1447 AAEEKSKR
+1447 VPEPQSKR
-1455 AKGPATRETRPPKM
+1455 AKGPATRTVVAPKM
-1469 FDIGTEKNPIR
+1469 FDIGTENNPIR
-1480 EGAAKADIKKGIKGG
+1480 KGAAAEDIKKGIKGG
-1495 AKAFDFDMGVEREVS
+1495 AKAFDVDMGVERELS

-1515 DFGDLFAGLSGD
+1515 DFGDLFAGLSGN

-1548 KELDK
+1548 KELAK

-1568 GPVLAGYLRERGVN
+1568 GPVLAGYLRERGVD
-1582 PATNKGGVLASGKVY
+1582 PTTNKGGVLASGKVY
-1597 IVAENHSDINDIKKT
+1597 IVAENHSDLKDIQKT
-1612 IAHELFGHLG
+1612 IAHELIGHLG

-1637 KIVDGKDGLFR
+1637 KIVGGKDGLFR

-1657 DVQAAYLG
+1657 DVEAAFLG

-1687 TEEARIDKSG
+1687 TEEARLDKNA
-1697 LQKLKDFIKAM
+1697 LQRLKDFIKAM
-1708 VATVRAKLRSI
+1708 VATIRAKLRSM
-1719 GLNLD
+1719 GMNLD
-1724 SEITTGDIFKLLRDA
+1724 SDVTTGDIFKLLRDA

-1758 VFRNGPAVANAGFIG
+1758 VFRNVPAVANTGFVG
-1773 VLSDS
+1773 VLADSD
-1778 NNVVAGQKSLRDRIF
+1778 NVVASQKPLRDRIF

-1850 LDLVQA
+1850 LDLVPA

-1864 ESIQGANLKEMA
+1864 ESIPGANLKEMA

-1925 MSAVNRD
+1925 MAAVNRD

-1953 INFAVKT
+1953 INFSVKT
-1960 GALSKNIAKE
+1960 GALSKDVAKE
-1970 LLKDGDYVPFYRT
+1970 LLKDGDYVPFYRP

-1990 LEIGGAPPVKIGN
+1990 LEIGGAPAIKIGN
-2003 LVDQPYLH
+2003 LADQPYLH
-2011 DLVGGDQPILDVFTS
+2011 ELIGGDQPIFDVFTS
-2026 SLQNTTM
+2026 ALQNTTM
-2033 LTDLAL
+2033 LTDMAL
-2039 RNLATRNTAFTLDE
+2039 RNLATRNTTFTLNE
-2053 LGLLTGGKGKGINK
+2053 LGLLKGGKNNGINPGGKDVK
-2067 GGRDIKGSKII
+2067 GPKII

-2083 GEDYWA
+2083 GKDFWA
-2089 EVNTDAAG
+2089 EVDTDAAG

-2112 SLPNAVKL
+2112 SLPNIVKL
-2120 MNIPANLLRKWV
+2120 MNVPANLLRKWV

-2139 LRQVIRDPLNAV
+2139 LRQVVRDPLNAV

-2158 VPITSSMK
+2158 IPITSSMK

-2196 NEDKKKILNDILS
+2196 DEDKKKIMNDILS

-2236 YNNFIKQGLSEI
+2236 YNNFIKQGLSEM

-2293 TGKMPFSEKLKV
+2293 TGKMPFNEKLKV
-2305 KQKLMQ
+2305 KQKLIQ
-2311 RAFMM
+2311 RAIMM

-2346 FPNPFGEEHI
+2346 FPNPFGDEHI

-2385 RDTMSAIGKMAWNSI
+2385 RDTMSAIGKMAWNSV
-2400 PISSPQ
+2400 PISGPQ

-2438 RYGERTTEI
+2438 RYGERTSEI
-2447 AKMVGG
+2447 AKLIGG
-2453 ALNISPNRIEY
+2453 ALNISPNRLEY
-2464 VIRGYT
+2464 LVRGYT
-2470 GSLPIALASVANP
+2470 GSLPIALASLANP
-2483 ILRSGETGEQPDSRG
+2483 IIRSGETGEQPDSRG
-2498 MLSSETPLVGSFF
+2498 MLSSETPLIGSFF

-2532 TKQTYEKMMEEGR
+2532 TKQTYDKMIEEGR
-2545 EKEAEDYV
+2545 EKEADEYA

-2558 IIGMGTMAGSFRKK
+2558 MIGMGTMAGSFRKK

-2578 AERSVRSD
+2578 AERNVRAD
-2586 GSLSGAEKRAEL
+2586 QTMSGGQKRAEL

-2604 KIALAKEFSNARE
+2604 KIALAKEFSSARE

>member
-1 MPIARFEMPDGRIG
+1 MDLSKLSDGDLRAL
-15 RFEVPDGTSPEEA
+15 SA
-28 QRLIASSL
+28 NNL
-36 GNVPIAEEA
+36 GAMSDEGLKILAGGEA
-45 PKKKGVGA
+45 PSGKKGIGA
-53 ALGKGFESFLGSAQ
+53 ALGKGTESFLGAGQ
-67 TTLESPFGVNRA
+67 TTLESLFGANKA
-79 AERSLQRGEDLGK
+79 AERGLQRGEALDK

-99 LDRLKQ
+99 LDKLKQ

-111 ITGAIGEV
+111 IIGAGGELA
-119 GRQVPLALAE
+119 RQVPLALAE

-141 KLGAMAGSAFGP
+141 RLGAMAGSPFGP
-153 AGTLIGGGLGAL
+153 VGAGIGAL
-165 APSAMQLFGSNV
+165 GGALIPSAMQLFGSNV

-210 VATYI
+210 AATFI

-239 QAAEK
+239 KAAEK
-244 LAQEGFAKTLGK
+244 LAEESFLKTGFK
-256 GLVTGAAAEIPT
+256 GLGIGAAAEIPT
-268 EIAQQV
+268 EILQQV
-274 LERAQAGLSLTSAD
+274 AERAQAGLSLTSAD
-288 ALKEYGETAYQA
+288 ALKEYGETAYQV
-300 GLLSPIG
+300 GLLAPIG

-338 ATQAAQKQMADIAAE
+338 ATQAAQAEMAAIAKE
-353 QKPPAVAPEQIAE
+353 QGPTEVDVARNQVRIAE
-366 MQKEVTNQRGT
+366 MQKEVFNQRSV
-377 LQRELARLQSEAIK
+377 LERELTGLRTEAAK
-391 ESDID
+391 ETDPD
-396 KLAEISSRAS
+396 KLAAISDRAA
-406 QLQTGLDQLDPD
+406 QIQNGLNELDPV
-418 KVKAEINSLGKEAGA
+418 KVKGEINKLGKEAGT
-433 LAKQIKIAEK
+433 LNKQIKIAEK
-443 KAPETVEKLTGQL
+443 KAPDTVEELTGQL
-456 KQTQSRLEKLKAKLP
+456 QQTQSRLEELKAKLP
-471 ALAPVVQEGAGQDF
+471 ALAPIVQEGAGQDF
-485 KNQMA
+485 RDQMA
-490 VKLKQIDVAKEKGDF
+490 KKLVALTEAKNKGDLE
-505 AALGKLVGQYKEMQG
+505 AVGKLARQYKEMQG
-520 KYQGI
+520 KYQGV
-525 QGSLFEGEGQYTYP
+525 QANLFEGEGQYTYP
-539 DANRAANEKIRAELA
+539 DADRAANEKIRAELA

-574 KSSEVLQPATEEDIA
+574 KASEVLQPATEEDIA
-589 AQKEQQAKIKA
+589 AQKEKQAKIKA
-600 LEDSRST
+600 LEDSRNT

-640 AKQPAK
+640 AKQPVK

-691 YDADGELT
+691 YDSDGELT

-727 RMNAEAGADYQ
+727 LLNKEAGADYT

-757 MGKLNMLRKRIG
+757 MGKLNVLRKRIG
-769 DAVTTRAAM
+769 DKVTARASIMGLRRKLTLARAA
-778 MGLHRK
+778 K
-784 LQEARA
+784 
-790 KRNKLGKG
+790 
-798 INREE
+798 NREGVSDA
-803 ISTIINQM
+803 ILKM
-811 RDLIEK
+811 RNLIEQTAEQDK
-817 TTGQEK
+817 DNEL
-823 ESNDIPIPANLPENS
+823 PINKDLPENT
-838 KKYYTALNQVRAK
+838 KKYYTALNQARAK

-891 DNLTAF
+891 DNAKNF
-897 ANTML
+897 ASTML
-902 EEVAIHRRVAGAVG
+902 EEVAIHRRVAGAIE

-923 AFTNQYAQA
+923 AFTNQYDQA
-932 MQEFKRLAE
+932 LQEFKRLAE
-941 GRLAAPEAARSV
+941 GKLAAPEAARSV

-1034 DLEPTAIKRATHANF
+1034 ELEPVATKRATHANF
-1049 MRFVGIQANRFKQS
+1049 MRFVGIQANKFRQA
-1063 QEAAQRFI
+1063 QEAAQRAI
-1071 EQFQK
+1071 DAAQK
-1076 PAKNLEDKIADYRTN
+1076 TVKPLEERIRSYRKIVNSYKNILDNVLANVKEDARQRAKT
-1091 LKEYRNTLAEV
+1091 EV
-1102 GKATAQESLQKARA
+1102 RAQAAKLR
-1116 DLKGQSRRIKK
+1116 K
-1127 EALAIMEE
+1127 EALAISEA
-1135 LYGKQIQDLEVKLK
+1135 LYGEQLQTLETSIATLKSERNFFARSVKKMAEGKFKHAVNRKISNMDVQLK
-1149 DAKREGIAFY
+1149 SLHNNIASIYESFEAA
-1159 KVFNKLKDGKLK
+1159 VENAPVALEE
-1171 NSAKIKLR
+1171 R
-1179 RYADIINSTQEQ
+1179 
-1191 INDLYKLFSDTVDS
+1191 LYKEYV
-1205 APAQEEARLFAQ
+1205 A
-1217 YMITDPVLNSVK
+1217 TDPVLKSVV
-1229 ATYKRKLSTLKA
+1229 ATMKR
-1241 AVEKRNTAYSSVAN
+1241 KRNTFDKMVDEHNATLEA
-1255 ERRSKEAIEN
+1255 EGKTRRAKEA
-1265 APPPDR
+1265 
-1271 TAAETEAEER
+1271 AAEEPVKTITPEER
-1281 FLNGLNLPGVR
+1281 AQEQRMLSGLDLPGMR
-1292 MTGDI
+1292 LTGNIVD
-1297 IKARADL
+1297 ARATL

-1313 YIKEGKKGEV
+1313 YIKEDKKGEV
-1323 TKTRSAIEEQQ
+1323 TKTRSKIEDQQ
-1334 NLVAEIAQPILT
+1334 KLVDEIAQPILT
-1346 PSEKAEKQAADTAAQ
+1346 PAEQVEKRAEDTAAQ
-1361 VRRDVQYAEERKAL
+1361 VRKDVQYSGERKAL
-1375 KKRQAEMR
+1375 KERQAEMR
-1383 KKEGVELAQKKREN
+1383 KKEGIELAQKKRATLQE
-1397 METKLAEAKQRLANV
+1397 KLAEAKERLANV
-1412 ENNEIGPTKS
+1412 ENNDVRPTKS
-1422 ELDMLKGAIA
+1422 ELDTLKAAVAGFE
-1432 KTENDLKNL
+1432 KDLKNT
-1441 KAVSTE
+1441 KATPTE

-1455 AKGPATRETRPPKM
+1455 AKGPATRTTRPPKM
-1469 FDIGTEKNPIR
+1469 FDIGTESNP
-1480 EGAAKADIKKGIKGG
+1480 IKKGAAAETIKKSLKGYR
-1495 AKAFDFDMGVEREVS
+1495 AEKAFEQDELQEDYKDS
-1510 GLSAQ
+1510 QLSAQ
-1515 DFGDLFAGLSGD
+1515 DFGDLFAGLSGN

-1548 KELDK
+1548 KELSK
-1553 IKLPKGLNIIVMKKM
+1553 TKLPKGLNIIVMAKM

-1597 IVAENHSDINDIKKT
+1597 IVAENHSDLNDIKKT
-1612 IAHELFGHLG
+1612 IAHELIGHLG

-1637 KIVDGKDGLFR
+1637 KIAGGKDGLFR

-1687 TEEARIDKSG
+1687 TEEASIDKNG
-1697 LQKLKDFIKAM
+1697 LQILKDFIKAM
-1708 VATVRAKLRSI
+1708 VATIRAKLRSM

-1724 SEITTGDIFKLLRDA
+1724 SDITTGDIFKLLRDA

-1758 VFRNGPAVANAGFIG
+1758 VFRNVPAVANSGFIG
-1773 VLSDS
+1773 VLADS
-1778 NNVVAGQKSLRDRIF
+1778 NNVVVSQKPLRDRIF

-1850 LDLVQA
+1850 LDLVPA

-1864 ESIQGANLKEMA
+1864 ESIPGANLKEMA

-1925 MSAVNRD
+1925 MAAVNRD

-1953 INFAVKT
+1953 INFAAKT
-1960 GALSKNIAKE
+1960 GALSKDVAKE

-1983 RTDGSVW
+1983 RNDGSV
-1990 LEIGGAPPVKIGN
+1990 LLDIGGAPPIKIGN

-2011 DLVGGDQPILDVFTS
+2011 ELVGGDQPILDVFTS
-2026 SLQNTTM
+2026 ALQNTTM

-2053 LGLLTGGKGKGINK
+2053 LGLLTGGKGKGINPGGKDVK
-2067 GGRDIKGSKII
+2067 GPKII

-2083 GEDYWA
+2083 GKDFWA
-2089 EVNTDAAG
+2089 EVDTDAAG

-2112 SLPNAVKL
+2112 SLPNAVKM
-2120 MNIPANLLRKWV
+2120 MNVPANLLRKWV

-2139 LRQVIRDPLNAV
+2139 LRQVVRDPLNAV

-2158 VPITSSMK
+2158 MPITSSMK

-2196 NEDKKKILNDILS
+2196 DEDKKKIMNDILS

-2236 YNNFIKQGLSEI
+2236 YNNFIKQGLSEM

-2293 TGKMPFSEKLKV
+2293 TGKMPFNEKLKV

-2385 RDTMSAIGKMAWNSI
+2385 RDTMSAIGKMAWNSV
-2400 PISSPQ
+2400 PISGPQ

-2447 AKMVGG
+2447 AKMIGG
-2453 ALNISPNRIEY
+2453 ALNISPNKIEY
-2464 VIRGYT
+2464 LIRGYT

-2483 ILRSGETGEQPDSRG
+2483 ILRSGEVGEQPDSRG
-2498 MLSSETPLVGSFF
+2498 MLSSETPLIGSFF

-2532 TKQTYEKMMEEGR
+2532 TKQTYDKMIEEGR
-2545 EKEAEDYV
+2545 EKEADEYA

-2572 MGDLTK
+2572 MGDLTR
-2578 AERSVRSD
+2578 AERNVRAD
-2586 GSLSGAEKRAEL
+2586 QTMSGGQKRAEL

-2604 KIALAKEFSNARE
+2604 KIALAKEFSSARE